1 MADELRAP
9 VGEFLYRFF
18 ALKYG
23 LRNVAEM
30 YLVNFVTSLK
40 KYWKADPE
48 KEGLSRKS
56 YVSQR
61 RDAITSPIDMNFLE
75 TIVVTIVVV
84 IATYFTK
91 TGLFATDTTTANGP
105 NAASNNT
112 TKPTSVNGTVVCNT
126 RGMYLDNNKCR
137 VCPQPNKTFSVFWQS
152 HTDGCLDFIKTKAF
166 QYITHVY
173 WGFAL
178 INNQTG
184 AVSQTFQGNDV
195 TLLECANAMKQFGF
209 DGIDIDD
216 ESGNLMTGGDWK
228 ANAGSHVES
237 YLLAIRK
244 SLDAVERKPNER
256 AYGLTWDEFPTSLDV
271 SCNNPKGDFQQ
282 YDVLLKSTIPS
293 VWAAAVPPSK
303 IVLGGCVGKPGDE
316 GACAFGASP
325 TIPQLQQYA
334 SDGYTKYGGTMLWT
348 GSADYELNRG
358 TTIETMGK
366 PSGLPRPGSGLSLCF
381 ELLDHH
387 YQSTTLM
394 EKPSQAAGTAL
405 QPSPS
410 KPGTTTCTKVL
421 TLMQHMAPMLVFN
434 AVMPLAIYKL
444 AKPHTTKIM
453 AVFLSGLIPMFK
465 ALVTFFWFRKQ
476 DAISMIQLFGVL
488 VSVIIDHHGSEEAAR
503 IQRRVGSDRGH
514 VYDRVAVVARRR
526 HVQNMMFYQIRRTL
540 SDKTTQELDAHYQKP
555 VVRQDRS
562 LQLKTHHEWYFLLW
576 RCTFPLL
583 TLLLVVG
590 VSALGRLG
598 GVVGYALS
606 AGPVWFYCMLIVL
619 ATPFLLMFRFPNF
632 HPGMVTTFWKVLFLC
647 SAFISVIEVF
657 VWTGGKSQYAHH
669 HHHHGSSMMGQRKLS
684 WLLGNLLFGI
694 VGFIGVPFFFSL
706 QPRVRI
712 DSSEVQDDAAAALV
726 SLPTSPSGFNP
737 HAGMA
742 GKMARP
748 SAAALGLVLL
758 ITVCAYFPIKKP
770 AAPARANAV
779 DVYWGLAYLLSPMFL
794 VWLVV
799 HTRETIHVR
808 TVRCCPRL

>member
-1 MADELRAP
+1 
-9 VGEFLYRFF
+9 
-18 ALKYG
+18 
-23 LRNVAEM
+23 
-30 YLVNFVTSLK
+30 
-40 KYWKADPE
+40 
-48 KEGLSRKS
+48 
-56 YVSQR
+56 
-61 RDAITSPIDMNFLE
+61 
-75 TIVVTIVVV
+75 IVVTIVVV

-271 SCNNPKGDFQQ
+271 SCNNPKGDYQRCYHPAIGQ
-282 YDVLLKSTIPS
+282 VVDQVNLMMYNVELGVCISEYDVLLKSTIPS

-366 PSGLPRPGSGLSLCF
+366 PSGTMVASYDHGTFNAPCDSHGALVKRLPRPGSGLSLCF

-434 AVMPLAIYKL
+434 AVIPLAIYKL

-465 ALVTFFWFRKQ
+465 TLVTFFWFRKQ
-476 DAISMIQLFGVL
+476 DAISMIQLFGLL
-488 VSVIIDHHGSEEAAR
+488 VFS
-503 IQRRVGSDRGH
+503 VGSGAIAGMFMIASLSWLEED
-514 VYDRVAVVARRR
+514 
-526 HVQNMMFYQIRRTL
+526 MFYQIRRTL

-555 VVRQDRS
+555 VVRSTSR
-562 LQLKTHHEWYFLLW
+562 YI
-576 RCTFPLL
+576 
-583 TLLLVVG
+583 TLVMG
-590 VSALGRLG
+590 F
-598 GVVGYALS
+598 ALS
-606 AGPVWFYCMLIVL
+606 
-619 ATPFLLMFRFPNF
+619 FRRSS
-632 HPGMVTTFWKVLFLC
+632 TSCLC
-647 SAFISVIEVF
+647 C
-657 VWTGGKSQYAHH
+657 
-669 HHHHGSSMMGQRKLS
+669 R
-684 WLLGNLLFGI
+684 
-694 VGFIGVPFFFSL
+694 
-706 QPRVRI
+706 
-712 DSSEVQDDAAAALV
+712 
-726 SLPTSPSGFNP
+726 
-737 HAGMA
+737 
-742 GKMARP
+742 
-748 SAAALGLVLL
+748 
-758 ITVCAYFPIKKP
+758 
-770 AAPARANAV
+770 
-779 DVYWGLAYLLSPMFL
+779 
-794 VWLVV
+794 
-799 HTRETIHVR
+799 
-808 TVRCCPRL
+808 

>member
-1 MADELRAP
+1 MGILQPKLQKLQDEIKSSPDAYDPAKMTEFRARAQALFKEHKVRPFMSFLMPISQLPIFLGFFWGLQDIAKYIPGYAADGAFWFENLAAPDPTYALPVLSSALMVASLEVCIFVCKLLIFDEYSVVSDTMTLAAVHIQRMARGKLAGKRIRLARIVALMKMSKEMFRHKLQVCLVKREWNEFDHAPDTTPIEQLEDEMKTIVWEVTRLVRDLSLDWWKLGLSEERARLTWEVNDAKDDLRLLQQHTSVLVQNCTLCMNLTDPTLQKQPTYLQALAKLAQVQNNELLPTTRLELPEDNPATDTTPSLPPQSYSVEPTVDISSTAISPIEAIATTLPTATDSTKIAKRTLHRSPKSKTPATTAVPGLKDMPRLLAAEFKLIGKSQAYKGKVMGVAQLKLLLHEVYGARMADELRAP

-137 VCPQPNKTFSVFWQS
+137 
-152 HTDGCLDFIKTKAF
+152 A
-166 QYITHVY
+166 
-173 WGFAL
+173 
-178 INNQTG
+178 
-184 AVSQTFQGNDV
+184 
-195 TLLECANAMKQFGF
+195 FGF

-271 SCNNPKGDFQQ
+271 SCNNPKGDYQRCYHPAIGQ
-282 YDVLLKSTIPS
+282 VVDQVNLMMYNVELGVCISEYDVLLKSTIPS

-366 PSGLPRPGSGLSLCF
+366 PSGYGA
-381 ELLDHH
+381 
-387 YQSTTLM
+387 Q
-394 EKPSQAAGTAL
+394 
-405 QPSPS
+405 
-410 KPGTTTCTKVL
+410 
-421 TLMQHMAPMLVFN
+421 
-434 AVMPLAIYKL
+434 
-444 AKPHTTKIM
+444 
-453 AVFLSGLIPMFK
+453 
-465 ALVTFFWFRKQ
+465 
-476 DAISMIQLFGVL
+476 
-488 VSVIIDHHGSEEAAR
+488 
-503 IQRRVGSDRGH
+503 
-514 VYDRVAVVARRR
+514 
-526 HVQNMMFYQIRRTL
+526 
-540 SDKTTQELDAHYQKP
+540 
-555 VVRQDRS
+555 
-562 LQLKTHHEWYFLLW
+562 
-576 RCTFPLL
+576 
-583 TLLLVVG
+583 
-590 VSALGRLG
+590 
-598 GVVGYALS
+598 
-606 AGPVWFYCMLIVL
+606 
-619 ATPFLLMFRFPNF
+619 
-632 HPGMVTTFWKVLFLC
+632 
-647 SAFISVIEVF
+647 
-657 VWTGGKSQYAHH
+657 
-669 HHHHGSSMMGQRKLS
+669 
-684 WLLGNLLFGI
+684 
-694 VGFIGVPFFFSL
+694 
-706 QPRVRI
+706 
-712 DSSEVQDDAAAALV
+712 
-726 SLPTSPSGFNP
+726 
-737 HAGMA
+737 
-742 GKMARP
+742 
-748 SAAALGLVLL
+748 AALGQ
-758 ITVCAYFPIKKP
+758 
-770 AAPARANAV
+770 
-779 DVYWGLAYLLSPMFL
+779 
-794 VWLVV
+794 
-799 HTRETIHVR
+799 
-808 TVRCCPRL
+808 

>member
-1 MADELRAP
+1 
-9 VGEFLYRFF
+9 
-18 ALKYG
+18 
-23 LRNVAEM
+23 
-30 YLVNFVTSLK
+30 
-40 KYWKADPE
+40 
-48 KEGLSRKS
+48 
-56 YVSQR
+56 
-61 RDAITSPIDMNFLE
+61 
-75 TIVVTIVVV
+75 
-84 IATYFTK
+84 
-91 TGLFATDTTTANGP
+91 
-105 NAASNNT
+105 
-112 TKPTSVNGTVVCNT
+112 
-126 RGMYLDNNKCR
+126 
-137 VCPQPNKTFSVFWQS
+137 
-152 HTDGCLDFIKTKAF
+152 
-166 QYITHVY
+166 
-173 WGFAL
+173 
-178 INNQTG
+178 
-184 AVSQTFQGNDV
+184 
-195 TLLECANAMKQFGF
+195 
-209 DGIDIDD
+209 
-216 ESGNLMTGGDWK
+216 MTGGDWK

-271 SCNNPKGDFQQ
+271 SCNNPKGDFQRCYHPAIGQ
-282 YDVLLKSTIPS
+282 VVDQVNLMMYNVELGVCISEYDVLLKSTIPS

-366 PSGLPRPGSGLSLCF
+366 PSGESTMAVLYDHGTFNAPCESHGALVKRLPRPGSGLSLCF

-444 AKPHTTKIM
+444 AKPHTTKIV

-465 ALVTFFWFRKQ
+465 TLVTFFWFRKQ
-476 DAISMIQLFGVL
+476 DAISMIQLFGLL
-488 VSVIIDHHGSEEAAR
+488 VFS
-503 IQRRVGSDRGH
+503 VGSGAIAGMFMIASLSWLEED
-514 VYDRVAVVARRR
+514 
-526 HVQNMMFYQIRRTL
+526 MFYQIRRTL

-779 DVYWGLAYLLSPMFL
+779 D
-794 VWLVV
+794 
-799 HTRETIHVR
+799 
-808 TVRCCPRL
+808 